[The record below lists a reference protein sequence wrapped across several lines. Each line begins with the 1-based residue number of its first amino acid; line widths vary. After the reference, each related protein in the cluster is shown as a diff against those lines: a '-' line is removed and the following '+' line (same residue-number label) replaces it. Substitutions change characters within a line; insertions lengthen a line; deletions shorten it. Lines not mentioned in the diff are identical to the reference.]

1 MIAFWMIAQI
11 THAYQQSGFKREK
24 RYGVP
29 RSWPSHPE
37 VEHSKRSPWVDL
49 RQALDEEDQAEYN
62 DDGLLEDQGPN
73 YDPHIVHDE
82 GKIEHLLYS
91 TISLRQKCRLYYYT
105 PFSHGQMPLDVT
117 NISED

>member
-1 MIAFWMIAQI
+1 MIAQI

-37 VEHSKRSPWVDL
+37 VEHNKRSPWVDL

-62 DDGLLEDQGPN
+62 DDALLEDQGPN

-82 GKIEHLLYS
+82 GIYSINLDRPPNEHGV
-91 TISLRQKCRLYYYT
+91 K
-105 PFSHGQMPLDVT
+105 G
-117 NISED
+117 